1 MAVAPLIKPIQTQ
14 KGMFYTFQSSLE
26 DLTLTFNNGVNQFR
40 FSKFALLR
48 IPEIGTPSTMQKDN
62 RVQFLAVGETP
73 LLDGISISNMNLNLA
88 QSFQNYALNLESL
101 IISQEAYQREAKLNV
116 SERVFWKWLKEL
128 GAIRWRSASGSEVA
142 PLGASELRW
151 AEDWAAGTS
160 STSYPNSE
168 RVVQYIGDIDVVNSI
183 KSKDNSYSEL
193 YIHVPTSAGST
204 PTVLFKSIADANYHP
219 DMLIVNTPADPLNAE
234 YLNGRKYNE
243 THPATSFGMD
253 LRAYYDLDSGALA
266 QYLSQ
271 TLTEQPSTPGYWWGA
286 NSTNNAYHTDQAEY
300 YGARSGT
307 NTDPTSV
314 PIKHRIFK
322 ENEEES
328 TSVEYIRST
337 LDGVTVDFTLSDYL
351 IAYQNTNI
359 KSLAQLNDSANNYE
373 FGFNAILVYYDV
385 FDPNNPDNIATNLYG
400 IYFLNKVEQSGMNFQ
415 IPLITKEK
423 PNAITKTNGNAF
435 AFKVNLKFDTSIEDV
450 TVERSVNDHTTFGL
464 DLFLDVLTEFRELQT
479 KYNDKITELN
489 NLAID
494 VNAAKQALVNTS
506 ALTQLSTRV
515 SQLEVT
521 VAAATSAFD
530 EANSIMAQ
538 IADLNTQIDDLY
550 NNRTSLLLN
559 YNLEAFREGYGVSL
573 DKRTPGYL
581 TLSTSAQSYSSAVQV
596 DLSNPAVNVSNTVT
610 LDLGQAGTYV
620 KHQKSSTW
628 TLASNQQII
637 IRDRTFKWKK
647 GQVFRIVIDTPVDPD
662 LFNITIKTD
671 YDNSL
676 NGPSQYS
683 KTIAILTGADFPNT
697 NGRTK
702 RPIIEITCTD
712 PVNFTFEVDKILR

>member
-1 MAVAPLIKPIQTQ
+1 
-14 KGMFYTFQSSLE
+14 
-26 DLTLTFNNGVNQFR
+26 
-40 FSKFALLR
+40 
-48 IPEIGTPSTMQKDN
+48 
-62 RVQFLAVGETP
+62 
-73 LLDGISISNMNLNLA
+73 
-88 QSFQNYALNLESL
+88 
-101 IISQEAYQREAKLNV
+101 
-116 SERVFWKWLKEL
+116 
-128 GAIRWRSASGSEVA
+128 
-142 PLGASELRW
+142 
-151 AEDWAAGTS
+151 
-160 STSYPNSE
+160 
-168 RVVQYIGDIDVVNSI
+168 
-183 KSKDNSYSEL
+183 
-193 YIHVPTSAGST
+193 
-204 PTVLFKSIADANYHP
+204 
-219 DMLIVNTPADPLNAE
+219 MLIVNTPADPLNVE

-253 LRAYYDLDSGALA
+253 LRAYYDLDSGELD

-271 TLTEQPSTPGYWWGA
+271 TLTETPSTAGYWWGA
-286 NSTNNAYHTDQAEY
+286 NTTNNAYHTDQAEY

-307 NTDPTSV
+307 DTDPTSA

-322 ENEEES
+322 ENTDES

-337 LDGVTVDFTLSDYL
+337 LDGVTIDFTLEDYL
-351 IAYQNTNI
+351 IAYQNSNI
-359 KSLAQLNDSANNYE
+359 KSFAQLNDSANNYE
-373 FGFNAILVYYDV
+373 FGFNAILIYYDV
-385 FDPNNPDNIATNLYG
+385 FDPSTGNNTATNLYG
-400 IYFLNKVEQSGMNFQ
+400 IYFLNKVEQSGINFQ

-494 VNAAKQALVNTS
+494 VDAAKQALVNTS

-521 VAAATSAFD
+521 VAAATSAFN

-559 YNLEAFREGYGVSL
+559 YNLEAFREGYGISM

-581 TLSTSAQSYSSAVQV
+581 TLSTNSQNYSSTTQV
-596 DLSNPAVNVSNTVT
+596 DLSNPAVNVGNTVT
-610 LDLGQAGTYV
+610 LDLGQSGTYV

-628 TLASNQQII
+628 TLTSNQQII
-637 IRDRTFKWKK
+637 IRDRSFKWKK
-647 GQVFRIVIDTPVDPD
+647 GQTFRLVIDTSVDPD
-662 LFNITIKTD
+662 LYNITIKTD

>member
-48 IPEIGTPSTMQKDN
+48 LPEIGTPSTMQKDN

-101 IISQEAYQREAKLNV
+101 IISQEEYQRETRLNV

-128 GAIRWRSASGSEVA
+128 GAIRWRSATGSEVA
-142 PLGASELRW
+142 PLGPNELRW
-151 AEDWAAGTS
+151 AEDWAASTS
-160 STSYPNSE
+160 STSYSNAE
-168 RVVQYIGDIDVVNSI
+168 RVVQYIGDIDVVNSV

-219 DMLIVNTPADPLNAE
+219 DMLIVNTPADPLNVE

-253 LRAYYDLDSGALA
+253 LRAYYDLDSGALD

-271 TLTEQPSTPGYWWGA
+271 TLTATPSTPGYWWGA
-286 NSTNNAYHTDQAEY
+286 NSTNNSHHTDQAEY

-307 NTDPTSV
+307 NTDPTSS

-322 ENEEES
+322 ENTDES

-337 LDGVTVDFTLSDYL
+337 LDGVTIDFTLEDYL
-351 IAYQNTNI
+351 IAYQNSNI
-359 KSLAQLNDSANNYE
+359 KSFAQLNDSANNYE
-373 FGFNAILVYYDV
+373 FGFNAILIYYDV
-385 FDPNNPDNIATNLYG
+385 FDPVTQTNSATNLYG
-400 IYFLNKVEQSGMNFQ
+400 IYFLNKVEQSGINFQ

-464 DLFLDVLTEFRELQT
+464 DLFLDVLTEFRTLQT

-506 ALTQLSTRV
+506 ALSQLSTRV

-521 VAAATSAFD
+521 VAAATNAFN
-530 EANSIMAQ
+530 EANSIMAL

-559 YNLEAFREGYGVSL
+559 YNLEAFREGYGISM

-581 TLSTSAQSYSSAVQV
+581 TLSTNSQNYSTTSQV
-596 DLSNPAVNVSNTVT
+596 DLSNPAVNVGNTVT
-610 LDLGQAGTYV
+610 LDLGQAGTYI
-620 KHQKSSTW
+620 KHQKNSTW
-628 TLASNQQII
+628 TLTSNQQII
-637 IRDRTFKWKK
+637 IRDRSFKWKK
-647 GQVFRIVIDTPVDPD
+647 GQTFRLVIDTPVDPD
-662 LFNITIKTD
+662 LYNITIKTD
-671 YDNSL
+671 YDNAL
-676 NGPSQYS
+676 NGPAQYS
-683 KTIAILTGADFPNT
+683 KTIAILTGADFPST